1 MTIMKLFMAALLTQ
15 TNTFAP
21 MPTGHA
27 GFHGDCCRRREASLK
42 PPAWGDIPLI
52 AKRPKTT

>member
-1 MTIMKLFMAALLTQ
+1 MKLFMAALLTE

-27 GFHGDCCRRREASLK
+27 GFHGDCYRRREASLK